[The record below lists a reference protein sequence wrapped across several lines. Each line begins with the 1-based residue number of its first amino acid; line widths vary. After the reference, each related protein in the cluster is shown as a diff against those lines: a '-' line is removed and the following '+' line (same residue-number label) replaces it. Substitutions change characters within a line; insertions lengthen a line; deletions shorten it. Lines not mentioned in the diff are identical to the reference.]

1 MSCQVV
7 VGTGQVGSHV
17 STQLMDTDPACTT
30 AVGAGPHQPSKG
42 HVMNRK
48 LTAIAL
54 IAAAALANAGFT
66 VLGSVFGYPDVLK
79 EPSRDVLE
87 RFHEHRGS
95 VSLWFTVLALSA
107 ALFAPIAIGVGKLRS
122 DRHMRLAV
130 PIGIA
135 AAVVQVIGLSRWPLL
150 VPGFA
155 SDAVSGNPATAAA
168 AADHFHTASTILGT
182 VIGET
187 FGYLL
192 TAAWTLLVVRSL
204 GTRFSG
210 RVFAGL
216 GALSAA
222 MILVGVFSPLDIGAI
237 DSINFGGYVLWSV
250 WLIWFAVAL
259 LRGIRSGSGRPRL
272 GPKALVQQRN
282 DSIK

>member
-1 MSCQVV
+1 MS
-7 VGTGQVGSHV
+7 
-17 STQLMDTDPACTT
+17 
-30 AVGAGPHQPSKG
+30 
-42 HVMNRK
+42 RK

-54 IAAAALANAGFT
+54 ITAAVLTNAAFT
-66 VLGSVFGYPDVLK
+66 VLGQVFNYPDVLK
-79 EPSRDVLE
+79 EPNRVVLE
-87 RFHEHRGS
+87 RFHEHQGS
-95 VSLWFTVLALSA
+95 VSFWFTVLALSA

-122 DRHMRLAV
+122 DHNMRVAV

-155 SDAVSGNPATAAA
+155 SDATNGNAATAVA
-168 AADHFHTASTILGT
+168 AADHFGTASTILGT

-204 GTRFSG
+204 GTQFAG

-216 GALSAA
+216 GSVSAA
-222 MILVGVFSPLDIGAI
+222 AIFVGVVSPLDIGAI
-237 DSINFGGYVLWSV
+237 DTINFGGYVLWSV
-250 WLIWFAVAL
+250 WLIWFAVVL
-259 LRGIRSGSGRPRL
+259 LRRRAVPVVVVVEATTPGR
-272 GPKALVQQRN
+272 
-282 DSIK
+282 

>member
-1 MSCQVV
+1 
-7 VGTGQVGSHV
+7 
-17 STQLMDTDPACTT
+17 
-30 AVGAGPHQPSKG
+30 
-42 HVMNRK
+42 MNRK

-54 IAAAALANAGFT
+54 IAAAVLTNVAFS
-66 VLGSVFGYPDVLK
+66 VLGQVFNYPDVLK
-79 EPSRDVLE
+79 EPSRVVLE
-87 RFHEHRGS
+87 RFHEHQGS
-95 VSLWFTVLALSA
+95 VSFWFTVLALSA
-107 ALFAPIAIGVGKLRS
+107 ALFAPIARGVGRLRS
-122 DRHMRLAV
+122 DRYMKVAV

-155 SDAVSGNPATAAA
+155 SDAINGNAATAAA

-204 GTRFSG
+204 GARFSG

-216 GALSAA
+216 GTVSAA
-222 MILVGVFSPLDIGAI
+222 MIFAGVASPLDIGAI
-237 DSINFGGYVLWSV
+237 DLINFGGYVLWSI
-250 WLIWFAVAL
+250 WLIWFAVVL
-259 LRGIRSGSGRPRL
+259 LRQADPVTVVADTTTPTTQVPDVVRG
-272 GPKALVQQRN
+272 
-282 DSIK
+282 